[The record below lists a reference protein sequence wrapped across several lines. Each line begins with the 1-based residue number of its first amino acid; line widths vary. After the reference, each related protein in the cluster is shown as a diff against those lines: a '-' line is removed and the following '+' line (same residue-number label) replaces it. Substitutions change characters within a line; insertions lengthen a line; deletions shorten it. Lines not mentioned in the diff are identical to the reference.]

1 MDHPLIQYFSRF
13 ATLSPDEKTAILDS
27 MVTKKFTKGQLIV
40 KEGQYNKD
48 SFFVLE
54 GAVRQ
59 FKMVNGEEITTHFY
73 QKGQW
78 MISLTSFA
86 INATAEGSLECIEDV
101 SIVVGNEQKGQ
112 ALFKQFPRFETISRA
127 VMETVFLEQQQW
139 MSSYLTETPEMRYL
153 KLMETQPDI
162 FQKLP
167 QYHIATYIGVKPESL
182 SRIRKRVAERN
193 RPLY

>member
-193 RPLY
+193 RPSY

>member
-78 MISLTSFA
+78 MISLTSFV

-193 RPLY
+193 RPSY

>member
-78 MISLTSFA
+78 IISLTSFA

-193 RPLY
+193 RPSY